1 MSNLVFAHLLVAST
15 FLNGVNID
23 GVRPLI
29 FEKCKTVQ
37 IDVHGDVR
45 LDCPAYQVETVAA
58 RRGLGQ
64 TASPETIPVEAMT
77 PVVPVQI
84 TKHYWLV
91 SEQAG
96 AGDSQYEVDLFINA
110 KWVRKLRSSED
121 QVVMEI
127 SKLLQPGPNKLLLA
141 ATKTL
146 AGGKRAAAPGATLKI
161 IIGEGQA
168 VGGNILIDNPL
179 VEYKRSAAE
188 TANLDEEFV
197 VQAR

>member
-1 MSNLVFAHLLVAST
+1 MSNLGFAHLLVAST

-23 GVRPLI
+23 GVRSLI

-64 TASPETIPVEAMT
+64 AGPPETIPVETGT
-77 PVVPVQI
+77 PVLPAQI

-91 SEQAG
+91 SEQA
-96 AGDSQYEVDLFINA
+96 AGDPQYEVDLFINA
-110 KWVRKLRSSED
+110 KWVRKLKSSED
-121 QVVMEI
+121 QVVMEVT
-127 SKLLQPGPNKLLLA
+127 KLLQPGPNKLLLA
-141 ATKTL
+141 ATKTV
-146 AGGKRAAAPGATLKI
+146 AGGKRAAVPGSTLKI

-168 VGGNILIDNPL
+168 VGGNILIDNQL
-179 VEYKRSAAE
+179 VDYRRTAAE